1 MPKRLVPSCGRST
14 RPSRRSRLISPPS
27 GSSKCAALI
36 SSADC
41 AEALFREPSHKKSS
55 ILDNHID
62 TSVYTLAQL
71 LWFQLHDT
79 QRFNAC
85 FDFARCDD
93 KTLASLFP
101 SKFGGRN
108 RIPASH
114 RHTAKTIRIF
124 QELRNSQQLHLID
137 EQTIYLPPL
146 VPILKKSPCIGIRIQ
161 YLVQNVSVENRVD
174 NIQYGYVHLIR
185 EAIRTRA
192 DNIRDELFP
201 DYYMGVQGIIISNK
215 EVRLVLYEVDKET
228 YSDVIG

>member
-85 FDFARCDD
+85 FDFARCEDMII
-93 KTLASLFP
+93 KSIFP
-101 SKFGGRN
+101 SKFGN
-108 RIPASH
+108 DNQIPLSR
-114 RHTAKTIRIF
+114 RHTTVSIWQF
-124 QELRNSQQLHLID
+124 QKFDKRQQLHLI
-137 EQTIYLPPL
+137 EQEMSIPSPLHTRKQWIHLFRYLYT
-146 VPILKKSPCIGIRIQ
+146 VSDASSSQ
-161 YLVQNVSVENRVD
+161 YS
-174 NIQYGYVHLIR
+174 
-185 EAIRTRA
+185 T
-192 DNIRDELFP
+192 
-201 DYYMGVQGIIISNK
+201 
-215 EVRLVLYEVDKET
+215 
-228 YSDVIG
+228 